1 MALVGDDT
9 VANCALRTAFEPPK
23 VSAIEIPG
31 IAPWQARL
39 HRRHV
44 RLGVE
49 PRAATSARHAVRL
62 VCVLWSVPHLYDT
75 AAACVTELVSNAV
88 RHARWPEDSETRAID
103 LVLSLTGPYLLVEV
117 RDPDSS
123 LPVVGTRV
131 DWSSVDWNAG
141 ECNGIGQSGLGLLT
155 VTERVREC
163 GGQFGAVIGEQG
175 KCVFFALPVAGFPP
189 AERDE

>member
-9 VANCALRTAFEPPK
+9 VGNCALRPTLEPPK
-23 VSAIEIPG
+23 MPAIDLPG
-31 IAPWQARL
+31 IAPWQTRL
-39 HRRHV
+39 QRRHV

-49 PRAATSARHAVRL
+49 TCAAMSARHAVRL
-62 VCVLWSVPHLYDT
+62 VCVLWAIPHLYET

-88 RHARWPEDSETRAID
+88 RHARWPESSEACAID

-123 LPVVGTRV
+123 LPVIGPRV
-131 DWSSVDWNAG
+131 DWSSVNWNAG
-141 ECNGIGQSGLGLLT
+141 ECDGVGQSGLGLLT

-163 GGQFGAVIGEQG
+163 GGQFGTVAGEQG
-175 KCVFFALPVAGFPP
+175 KCVFFALPIAGFPAP
-189 AERDE
+189 ERDE